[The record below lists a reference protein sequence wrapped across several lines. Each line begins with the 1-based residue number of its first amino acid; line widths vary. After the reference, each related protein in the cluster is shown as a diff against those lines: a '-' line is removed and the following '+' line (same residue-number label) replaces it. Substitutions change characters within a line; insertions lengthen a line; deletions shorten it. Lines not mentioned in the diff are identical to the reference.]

1 MFKFKFEDKEL
12 RAELERSGLVVKDKY
27 WDGEQLL
34 GSRVV
39 RDYQDLYK
47 ILNALT
53 KHLNLVLKHDDR
65 PSEYYFVKRKKKNP
79 TGHPLPVHDWAS
91 HGADAFMGLARA
103 FYVTRRNP
111 ERDAAAPPPESPP
124 PPTGVPAPLTA

>member
-65 PSEYYFVKRKKKNP
+65 PSEYYFVKRKKKKAK
-79 TGHPLPVHDWAS
+79 D
-91 HGADAFMGLARA
+91 
-103 FYVTRRNP
+103 
-111 ERDAAAPPPESPP
+111 E
-124 PPTGVPAPLTA
+124 